1 MKNKILTLLLSLAI
15 SFGLWLY
22 VVTVISPES
31 ETTIYNVPVELV
43 RSDYLD
49 SHGLIIVSPTEGLKV
64 NLTLEGSRSD
74 LNKLN
79 NSNVTVIADLSQIT
93 KSGEHQLS
101 CSVSYQSGTA
111 EVLAQDPERITIVV
125 ADRETKIVPVKPKFD
140 GAVPNGYE
148 ADRENVAMDHATVT
162 VTGPKE
168 TVDKITSAMITID
181 LTGKMSTFAH
191 DYPLTLCGADNQPIA
206 DDSFV
211 TVNLE
216 EIRAVVQVY
225 QMKRVPVQTS
235 EDYTGSGLQEN
246 TASVDLPSKIRDHGV
261 TLIGSS
267 EALAKVEDLLL
278 IPIVMRDYNETTTIV
293 WTPELPDGVHC
304 KETIEIEIGIPE
316 MDERV
321 FTVDVTQF
329 KSINVPDGMTVQVTE
344 PFEVTIRGPKEILD
358 QISDAD
364 IIGTVDCS
372 NVTATSVYAP
382 VVYTVEG
389 YEYLY
394 IRGVWETV
402 FIEVTHTEN

>member
-111 EVLAQDPERITIVV
+111 EVLAQDPDRITIVV

-168 TVDKITSAMITID
+168 TV
-181 LTGKMSTFAH
+181 
-191 DYPLTLCGADNQPIA
+191 
-206 DDSFV
+206 
-211 TVNLE
+211 
-216 EIRAVVQVY
+216 
-225 QMKRVPVQTS
+225 
-235 EDYTGSGLQEN
+235 
-246 TASVDLPSKIRDHGV
+246 
-261 TLIGSS
+261 
-267 EALAKVEDLLL
+267 
-278 IPIVMRDYNETTTIV
+278 
-293 WTPELPDGVHC
+293 
-304 KETIEIEIGIPE
+304 
-316 MDERV
+316 
-321 FTVDVTQF
+321 
-329 KSINVPDGMTVQVTE
+329 
-344 PFEVTIRGPKEILD
+344 
-358 QISDAD
+358 
-364 IIGTVDCS
+364 
-372 NVTATSVYAP
+372 
-382 VVYTVEG
+382 
-389 YEYLY
+389 
-394 IRGVWETV
+394 
-402 FIEVTHTEN
+402 